1 MTGDRRRFPGLRVP
15 IHRMAAAL
23 TKKSTAFGFQM
34 PREIHT
40 FHTGRLG
47 SLDVQWLAYHVLTP

>member
-1 MTGDRRRFPGLRVP
+1 
-15 IHRMAAAL
+15 MAAAL

-34 PREIHT
+34 PHEIHT

-47 SLDVQWLAYHVLTP
+47 SLDVQWLADHVLAP